1 MKYNV
6 CKLDGRFSYN
16 QWFKYYIGFSSSMAF
31 DQGPLHFTQVQKWC
45 FQTWDW
51 SAEVRQWND
60 IYRYHTNR
68 VPMMRVAGGFVR
80 QVPKNLPEECN
91 SYWSWSNGFTGAG
104 ELRIYLKSEAELAFL
119 QLAFPVDQ

>member
-1 MKYNV
+1 
-6 CKLDGRFSYN
+6 
-16 QWFKYYIGFSSSMAF
+16 MAF